1 MGRTAG
7 LDDFARLVPASVR
20 QKLNLGELKALSG
33 ALLVK
38 DRIQQFFINC
48 ARHQSAL
55 QAWKVREGYC
65 GGAPTC
71 LVYLGPDSKF
81 KMCTS
86 CRKNKVRWTR
96 GETRKNKRSE
106 YGTIRVKE
114 KSAERAERA
123 RKG

>member
-1 MGRTAG
+1 MSKNVG
-7 LDDFARLVPASVR
+7 LDDFARMVPPAVR
-20 QKLNLGELKALSG
+20 QKLNLRELKALSG

-38 DRIQQFFINC
+38 DRIQQYFLIC

-55 QAWKVREGYC
+55 QVWKVKEGYC

-71 LVYLGPDSKF
+71 LVYLGPDAKF
-81 KMCTS
+81 KMCAS
-86 CRKNKVRWTR
+86 CRKNKLRWTR

-114 KSAERAERA
+114 KAAERAEKA

>member
-1 MGRTAG
+1 MSRNET
-7 LDDFARLVPASVR
+7 LTDFARLVPQSVR

-38 DRIQQFFINC
+38 DRIQQFFMNC
-48 ARHQSAL
+48 ARQQSAL

-71 LVYLGPDSKF
+71 LVYLGPNSKF
-81 KMCTS
+81 KMCSS

-96 GETRKNKRSE
+96 GETRKNKHSE
-106 YGTIRVKE
+106 YGAIRNKE
-114 KSAERAERA
+114 KAAERAEKA
-123 RKG
+123 RRG